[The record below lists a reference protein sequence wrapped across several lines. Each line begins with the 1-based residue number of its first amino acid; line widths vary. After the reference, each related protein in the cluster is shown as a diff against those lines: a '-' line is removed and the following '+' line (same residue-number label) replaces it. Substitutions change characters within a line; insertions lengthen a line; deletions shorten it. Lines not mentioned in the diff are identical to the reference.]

1 MEKEAAQRR
10 FLRRKSGTM
19 TRPMS
24 AAGPQMPRP
33 FLVVEPP
40 GELLE
45 EDRGDSEEDTEGRWI
60 GAVVMDEG
68 ADDELDAVVPLAV
81 EVIVVGSQDG
91 R

>member
-1 MEKEAAQRR
+1 
-10 FLRRKSGTM
+10 M

-33 FLVVEPP
+33 FSVVVEPP

-81 EVIVVGSQDG
+81 EVMVVGSQDG